1 MDKEIPSILVVG
13 GILYMNG
20 KVLRKEWY
28 IPPQKVVKKTAQ
40 VVKIIRRTHLIRIE
54 HQIRLLK
61 AINIL
66 IKNVGRSDW
75 NRADQWKSH
84 KVTSLLVERLLPV
97 LLSLF

>member
-40 VVKIIRRTHLIRIE
+40 VVKIIRRTQIIVFLIVR
-54 HQIRLLK
+54 
-61 AINIL
+61 NI
-66 IKNVGRSDW
+66 GSM
-75 NRADQWKSH
+75 S
-84 KVTSLLVERLLPV
+84 LPV
-97 LLSLF
+97 IPCFA